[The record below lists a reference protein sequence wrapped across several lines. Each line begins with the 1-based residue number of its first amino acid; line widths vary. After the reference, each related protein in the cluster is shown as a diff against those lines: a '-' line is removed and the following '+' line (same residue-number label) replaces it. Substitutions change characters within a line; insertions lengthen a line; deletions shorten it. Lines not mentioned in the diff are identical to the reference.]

1 MKIVEF
7 NGLKLTMGVKE
18 KIALERALGQ
28 SPLNFIFGMMGNI
41 EGDINLEN
49 MKIPPLPV
57 MVEILFQ
64 ASTKL
69 NHGINRE
76 KLMDMLDAYLEVD
89 EHSVMDLF
97 SVVLEVLQASKYLP
111 TTVAEEP
118 TVEAVEE

>member
-18 KIALERALGQ
+18 KIQLEKALGC
-28 SPLNFIFGMMGNI
+28 SPLNFIFSMLGGTI
-41 EGDINLEN
+41 EGDVDLAN

-69 NHGINRE
+69 NHGISRE
-76 KLMDMLDAYLEVD
+76 KFMDMLDAYLEVD
-89 EHSVMDLF
+89 EHSIMNLF
-97 SVVLEVLQASKYLP
+97 SVCIEVLQASKYLP
-111 TTVAEEP
+111 TVEQE